1 MERRERERERGAE
14 RQSAAAPERCGA
26 GRREAAERGRPR
38 PSCARHGSGRGAPR
52 SLPRARRQE
61 AEDSRPSSAAA
72 RGLGLAAARSAS
84 LPSRGR

>member
-1 MERRERERERGAE
+1 MNRYRAYMNRIH
-14 RQSAAAPERCGA
+14 APSGLRH
-26 GRREAAERGRPR
+26 RVLEAAERGRPR